1 MYIHIYIY
9 IYIYISIFFIFKNH
23 HFSKFMKL
31 NGKKNDERQNKKNQ
45 F

>member
-9 IYIYISIFFIFKNH
+9 KYFFIFKNH